1 MKTMDMLF
9 SSLENHWPGKYFLS
23 RFVAGEEM
31 DDALMVAEKLNK
43 EGFTAIIHF
52 LGEEEEV
59 EGVGGTNSSKSR
71 YRYTVIIYREILR
84 EIFRRK
90 LEGRISIKPS
100 QLGLKISRDFYWYN
114 LLKIARDAFLFGIP
128 LEIDME
134 TEDTVVE
141 TINETVSL
149 AEYYQGL
156 DLRQTLAMNCKKSFN
171 YLFALMQ
178 VGVKVRICKG
188 AYQGDISDKNEIKG
202 RFRSLASYLLRRR
215 ADPEFATD
223 DLELINHILS
233 LISDYHPVSCGFQ
246 FFFGLRKKTWE
257 KLKDGGERVSI
268 YVPFGAKNNWCQ
280 IKRCRRYFL

>member
-23 RFVAGEEM
+23 RFVAGEETE
-31 DDALMVAEKLNK
+31 DALMVAEKLNK
-43 EGFTAIIHF
+43 EGFTAIINF
-52 LGEEEEV
+52 LS
-59 EGVGGTNSSKSR
+59 EGVEKQ
-71 YRYTVIIYREILR
+71 TVRNTAIRYREILR

-90 LEGRISIKPS
+90 LEARISIKPS

-114 LLKIARDAFLFGIP
+114 LKEVARDAFLFGIP
-128 LEIDME
+128 LEIEIE
-134 TEDTVVE
+134 TEDTAGE
-141 TINETVSL
+141 IINGTIGL
-149 AEYYQGL
+149 AKYYQGL
-156 DLRQTLAMNCKKSFN
+156 DLRQTLAMNCKNSFD